1 MQPLPEVTKNLL
13 IINILMF
20 IAQIT
25 FEQVTVYLSLYTPGF
40 ASNFQP
46 FQYVTYMFLHS
57 PNDITHLLFNM
68 LALFMFGRDIEYA
81 LGAKKF
87 LIFYLATGIGAGL
100 LHSGVQYFEL
110 MQLVQNYN
118 AEIIEN
124 FKIYNQRIPT
134 ADELQ
139 LLLTKANEAV
149 AMHANRMPTLGA
161 SGSVFGL
168 LAAFAMLYPN
178 RVIMLLFPP
187 IPLKAKYFVLIYGVL
202 ELSMGVT
209 GTGAGVAH
217 FAHVGGALVGFLIM
231 LYWRKRGERF

>member
-25 FEQVTVYLSLYTPGF
+25 FEQLNVYLSLYTPVF

-46 FQYVTYMFLHS
+46 YQYLTYMFLHS
-57 PNDITHLLFNM
+57 PSDMTHIFFNM
-68 LALFMFGRDIEYA
+68 FALFMFGRDIEYA
-81 LGAKKF
+81 LGPKKF
-87 LIFYLATGIGAGL
+87 LTFYLVTGIGAGL
-100 LHSGVQYFEL
+100 LHSGVQYYEFS
-110 MQLVQNYN
+110 
-118 AEIIEN
+118 
-124 FKIYNQRIPT
+124 
-134 ADELQ
+134 Q
-139 LLLTKANEAV
+139 LLAEYPLAAVEKFANSV
-149 AMHANRMPTLGA
+149 PTLGA
-161 SGSVFGL
+161 SGSIFGL
-168 LAAFAMLYPN
+168 LAGFAMLYPN

-217 FAHVGGALVGFLIM
+217 FAHVGGAVVGFFMM
-231 LYWRKRGERF
+231 LFWRQRGERF